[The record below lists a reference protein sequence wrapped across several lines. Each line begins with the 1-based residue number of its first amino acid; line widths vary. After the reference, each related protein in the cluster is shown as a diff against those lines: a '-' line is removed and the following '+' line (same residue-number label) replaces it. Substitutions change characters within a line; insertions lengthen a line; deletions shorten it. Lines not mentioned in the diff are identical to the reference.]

1 MVFLLNKYRKNKKT
15 PHIVRF
21 LKNSFFYYFTFV
33 ESFTVS
39 VASGVAHF
47 VAHSVA
53 FEDAFSVA
61 FFSLQ
66 DVIREIVAKKDN
78 EIKNNFF
85 MFNREIKVYL
95 FIYSI

>member
-1 MVFLLNKYRKNKKT
+1 M
-15 PHIVRF
+15 RF
-21 LKNSFFYYFTFV
+21 FKSKSFNYFTDV
-33 ESFTVS
+33 ESLTVS
-39 VASGVAHF
+39 VASGVAQS

-85 MFNREIKVYL
+85 N
-95 FIYSI
+95 

>member
-1 MVFLLNKYRKNKKT
+1 M
-15 PHIVRF
+15 RF
-21 LKNSFFYYFTFV
+21 FKSKSFNYFTDV
-33 ESFTVS
+33 ESLTFS
-39 VASGVAHF
+39 VAF
-47 VAHSVA
+47 VVELLTTSVA

-95 FIYSI
+95 FIYGI